1 MNGSRWEA
9 VVVLLMMVVALV
21 SGSLLSQDE
30 PALSGDWSLSV
41 TINPSTVLGF
51 DASTSLNLTYSIGGW
66 DLSSS
71 SSIGKTGWTKQSF
84 KAGGPLGEITLSSSL
99 DLKTEGSFGSWKNS
113 ISWGFGDMSFSGS
126 FDVTSNYVAFS
137 LSTDADMDSL
147 SLGFDVELRSQ
158 GGCGLL
164 FNGFDLSFDF
174 PFCCAE
180 VSGSLSV
187 DCDGFDELEFSVS
200 DIAIPNL
207 VWMTVDADLAFEMD
221 EKELD
226 LSPSFDFGTFG
237 CIDLY
242 VAAQTPSILQ
252 ISSFEVYGIGMQC
265 EIEEW
270 TFEALSYID
279 GTHKLNG
286 EYWEM
291 YALSFDND
299 ADCCGLTSA
308 EVKVY
313 FLAGGLQL
321 FDVALFEG
329 AFDLALSDHLTFDI
343 GMTFDI
349 EGGAFDELTLGFVV
363 SW

>member
-1 MNGSRWEA
+1 MNGGRWQA
-9 VVVLLMMVVALV
+9 VAALLVLVVPFT
-21 SGSLLSQDE
+21 SLLGSSQDD
-30 PALSGDWSLSV
+30 PSLSGDWSLSV
-41 TINPSTVLGF
+41 TIDPSDPLAM
-51 DASTSLNLTYSIGGW
+51 DASSSLDLTYSVGGW

-71 SSIGKTGWTKQSF
+71 STIGKTGWSKQSF
-84 KAGGPLGEITLSSSL
+84 KAGGSLGEITLSSSL
-99 DLKTEGSFGSWKNS
+99 DLKTDGLFGSWKTS
-113 ISWGFGDMSFSGS
+113 ISWDFEEMSFSGS
-126 FDVTSNYVAFS
+126 FNVTPNYVSFS
-137 LSTDADMDSL
+137 LSTDVDMDPL
-147 SLGFDVELRSQ
+147 SLGFDLELRSR

-164 FNGFDLSFDF
+164 FNGLDLSFDF

-180 VSGSLSV
+180 VSGSLSI

-200 DIAIPNL
+200 DIEIPKL
-207 VWMTVDADLAFEMD
+207 VWMTVDADLTFEMD

-242 VAAQTPSILQ
+242 VQAQTPSMLV

-265 EIEEW
+265 EIGEW
-270 TFEALSYID
+270 TFEALSYVD

-286 EYWEM
+286 DYWEM

-299 ADCCGLTSA
+299 ADFCGLTSM
-308 EVKVY
+308 EVKFY

-329 AFDLALSDHLTFDI
+329 SFDLALNDRFTFDF

-349 EGGAFDELTLGFVV
+349 EAGILEELTLGFDV

>member
-1 MNGSRWEA
+1 MNGGRWQA
-9 VVVLLMMVVALV
+9 VAVLVVLVA
-21 SGSLLSQDE
+21 SLSSLIALSQDD
-30 PALSGDWSLSV
+30 PSLSGDWSLSV
-41 TINPSTVLGF
+41 TIDPADPLAM
-51 DASTSLNLTYSIGGW
+51 DTSSSLDLTYSVGGW

-84 KAGGPLGEITLSSSL
+84 KAGGSLGEITLSSNL
-99 DLKTEGSFGSWKNS
+99 DLKTDGGFGSWKNS
-113 ISWGFGDMSFSGS
+113 ISWDFAGMSFSGS
-126 FDVTSNYVAFS
+126 FNVTSNYVSFG
-137 LSTDADMDSL
+137 LSTDVDIDPL

-164 FNGFDLSFDF
+164 FNGLDLSFDV

-180 VSGSLSV
+180 VSGSLSI
-187 DCDGFDELEFSVS
+187 DCEGFDELEFSVS
-200 DIAIPNL
+200 DIEIPKL
-207 VWMTVDADLAFEMD
+207 VWMTVDADLTFEMD
-221 EKELD
+221 EKALD
-226 LSPSFDFGTFG
+226 LSPSFDFGSHC

-242 VAAQTPSILQ
+242 IEAQTPSMLV
-252 ISSFEVYGIGMQC
+252 ISSFSVYGIGTQI
-265 EIEEW
+265 EIGDW
-270 TFEALSYID
+270 TFEGLSYVD

-286 EYWEM
+286 AYWEM
-291 YALSFDND
+291 YALSFDNS

-308 EVKVY
+308 ELKVY

-329 AFDLALSDHLTFDI
+329 SIDLALSDNFTFDI

-349 EGGAFDELTLGFVV
+349 EASVFEALALDFAV